1 MKHIARTTLA
11 ALAALALS
19 ACLPAE
25 TEPLKAQPGGG
36 EPRVNRQDNG
46 AYTVRYT
53 NGCIVTYNKDGRR
66 SGSQACRAGQVEK
79 ADAAVQADAKSRG
92 GGGLKVRKL
101 KGGASRVTFDDGCV
115 VTYNT
120 KGRRSGSQGC
130 HARQVARADKAIQQ
144 GA

>member
-19 ACLPAE
+19 ACLPTE

-46 AYTVRYT
+46 AYTVRYN
-53 NGCIVTYNKDGRR
+53 NGCIVTYNKD
-66 SGSQACRAGQVEK
+66 
-79 ADAAVQADAKSRG
+79 
-92 GGGLKVRKL
+92 
-101 KGGASRVTFDDGCV
+101 
-115 VTYNT
+115 
-120 KGRRSGSQGC
+120 GRRSGSQGC